1 MQTDLKIGL
10 GVCFLDSEKEIP
22 RMLGNPDDKTAICNN
37 VTKIYGIHGRFIN
50 YEAGHDYS
58 IDNSEE
64 AMLKY
69 PNAVVHRYKP
79 AFQTEMRQHYL
90 DLAGEDKMDYLIV
103 MDTDD
108 ILYPSPE
115 CQNWA
120 QFYKNLK
127 RYAKRFPDYRL
138 FKMKSFIPDDR
149 TWRKAYNAFNASNS
163 WVPYIRI
170 HKDPGTMR
178 YCLYCHYWWAP
189 KDASDEDLIMQRRG
203 MFIADQTIDGV
214 RITTN
219 SFLRKDKQ
227 LDIRDNWAW
236 NNIQEEQRRLYIMQN
251 ALMYTANSPNW
262 IPKEFDGYWRYD
274 KDGRPISKIC
284 NEDGSPPES
293 IVPKIKNK
301 TK

>member
-1 MQTDLKIGL
+1 
-10 GVCFLDSEKEIP
+10 
-22 RMLGNPDDKTAICNN
+22 
-37 VTKIYGIHGRFIN
+37 
-50 YEAGHDYS
+50 
-58 IDNSEE
+58 
-64 AMLKY
+64 
-69 PNAVVHRYKP
+69 
-79 AFQTEMRQHYL
+79 
-90 DLAGEDKMDYLIV
+90 
-103 MDTDD
+103 
-108 ILYPSPE
+108 
-115 CQNWA
+115 
-120 QFYKNLK
+120 
-127 RYAKRFPDYRL
+127 
-138 FKMKSFIPDDR
+138 
-149 TWRKAYNAFNASNS
+149 
-163 WVPYIRI
+163 
-170 HKDPGTMR
+170 
-178 YCLYCHYWWAP
+178 
-189 KDASDEDLIMQRRG
+189 MQRRG
-203 MFIADQTIDGV
+203 LFIADQTIDGV